1 MASTKKTITET
12 EYLKWKDMLQIRLEE
27 EEMKWKHILQE
38 MIFYQ
43 ARNECEE
50 LYLPTAVT
58 RLLILLRTS
67 YIQPISK

>member
-1 MASTKKTITET
+1 
-12 EYLKWKDMLQIRLEE
+12 MLQIRLEE

-58 RLLILLRTS
+58 QLLILLRTS